1 MVFKLVELGLI
12 YMLFLVYKN
21 VFLDWYGI
29 MFQIEEYV
37 RNKWV
42 NLFEIVDYFLGG
54 IRGN

>member
-29 MFQIEEYV
+29 MF
-37 RNKWV
+37 
-42 NLFEIVDYFLGG
+42 
-54 IRGN
+54 